1 MIRTFSITPNS
12 LPFSQCAT
20 QTSINADSLNN
31 LMNKATGTL
40 EKIANAG
47 QEASQQV
54 NATATTAS
62 VSAKELAEMLAKVR
76 TSAES
81 KIDEVSELLN
91 RTSTS
96 EQAVVERAF
105 QVVET
110 IIEQVNRYTNLNLT
124 NEYEAADVSRYIQE
138 RIADA
143 NSLLNA
149 VRKYINEYVDKA
161 NETIRTVEPQITD
174 SASQLTNYI
183 TQTTQTVTSI
193 INAINSMKE
202 KLKVNKESVPSS
214 VPTIGADT
222 SDDVKR
228 TKYDDILA
236 AIESVNKISNSIS
249 NLASSVSTQITN
261 NGGNDVLANILNQ
274 TAKTANSVNNI
285 GSSIKNVVN
294 TLKGISL

>member
-1 MIRTFSITPNS
+1 MNKAPLVF
-12 LPFSQCAT
+12 LFVCLAVCAT

-31 LMNKATGTL
+31 LMNQATGTL

-54 NATATTAS
+54 NATATSVS

-110 IIEQVNRYTNLNLT
+110 IIEQVNRYTNLNIT
-124 NEYEAADVSRYIQE
+124 NEYEAADVSRDIQE

-143 NSLLNA
+143 NSLLSA

-174 SASQLTNYI
+174 NAAQLTNYI
-183 TQTTQTVTSI
+183 SQTTQTVKSI

-202 KLKVNKESVPSS
+202 KLN
-214 VPTIGADT
+214 
-222 SDDVKR
+222 
-228 TKYDDILA
+228 
-236 AIESVNKISNSIS
+236 
-249 NLASSVSTQITN
+249 
-261 NGGNDVLANILNQ
+261 ANW
-274 TAKTANSVNNI
+274 
-285 GSSIKNVVN
+285 
-294 TLKGISL
+294 